1 MVFSS
6 LEFIFGFLPLFLIVY
21 YCMKDKYKNVILFA
35 GSLIFYAIGEP
46 IYVLL
51 MILSVIVNYYGGIL
65 IDKKEGRAR
74 KAVLTLFLSY
84 DFLMLG
90 FFKYTNFFIENLNGI
105 FYLSKSTYH
114 IDTLN
119 ILLPLGIS
127 FYTFQIASYIIDV
140 YRKDVEVCKNILNLG
155 TYLCMFPQLIAGP
168 IVVYNQVDKELK
180 ERKITFLKF
189 EDGLK
194 TFVIGMGYKVLIAN
208 IMGVVWNDVATIGF
222 SNITTQ
228 YAWIGAISY
237 TFQIYF
243 DFAGYSLMAMGL
255 GTMLGFHIPRN
266 FNNPYISKTITE
278 FWRRWH
284 ITLSSWFRDYV
295 YIPLGGSRKGKFRTI
310 VNLFIVWA
318 LTGFW
323 HGASWNFVLWG
334 IYFFVLLTIE
344 KLFLKRFLEKTRVI
358 GRLYTFFAVIIS
370 WVLFAIPEFDKL
382 FVYLSRMFP
391 VHQNINTVN
400 PFDYCVALTNYWYV
414 FLAAIVFSTPL
425 PEKIYTKYKNNFFI
439 LLVLLV
445 VFWGCI
451 YRLMISANNPFLYFR
466 F

>member
-6 LEFIFGFLPLFLIVY
+6 LSFIFGFLPLFLIVY
-21 YCMKDKYKNVILFA
+21 YLCKDKYKNIVLFL
-35 GSLIFYAIGEP
+35 GSVIFYAIGEP

-51 MILSVIVNYYGGIL
+51 MLLSVAVNYYGGIL
-65 IDKKEGRAR
+65 IDKKEGSAR
-74 KAVLTLFLSY
+74 KRVLALFLGY

-105 FYLSKSTYH
+105 FYIFKSPSH
-114 IDTLN
+114 IKSLE

-140 YRKDVEVCKNILNLG
+140 YRKDVPVCKNILNLG

-168 IVVYNQVDKELK
+168 IVVYSQVEKELQK
-180 ERKITFLKF
+180 REITFEKI
-189 EDGLK
+189 EEGLK

-208 IMGVVWNDVATIGF
+208 VMGNIWNDISTIGY
-222 SNITTQ
+222 SNITTA
-228 YAWIGAISY
+228 YAWIGAFAY

-243 DFAGYSLMAMGL
+243 DFAGYSLMAIGL
-255 GTMLGFHIPRN
+255 GKILGFNIPQN
-266 FNNPYISKTITE
+266 FNDPYISKTITE

-295 YIPLGGSRKGKFRTI
+295 YIPLGGNRKGKARTI
-310 VNLFIVWA
+310 FNLFVVWA

-334 IYFFVLLTIE
+334 VYFFVLLV
-344 KLFLKRFLEKTRVI
+344 LEKTFLKKHLEKTKVL
-358 GRLYTFFAVIIS
+358 GRIYTMFFVVIS
-370 WVLFAIPEFDKL
+370 WVIFAITDFNKL
-382 FVYLSRMFP
+382 FMYFSRMFP
-391 VHQNINTVN
+391 VIKSTNIVN
-400 PFDYCVALTNYWYV
+400 PLDFVNSLGKYWYV
-414 FLAAIVFSTPL
+414 FLAAIIFSTPL
-425 PEKIYTKYKNNFFI
+425 PKKIYNKYKNNPVTVI
-439 LLVLLV
+439 LLLV
-445 VFWGCI
+445 MFWGCI
-451 YRLMISANNPFLYFR
+451 YRLMLSANNPFLYFR